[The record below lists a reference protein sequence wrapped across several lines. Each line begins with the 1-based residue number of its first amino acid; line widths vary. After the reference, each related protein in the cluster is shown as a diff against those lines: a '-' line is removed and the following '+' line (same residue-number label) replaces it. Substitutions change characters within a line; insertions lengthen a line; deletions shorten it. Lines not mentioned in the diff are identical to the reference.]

1 MRKKLLLA
9 VVAAAGFILPFFTQG
24 QTSGKENAEK
34 LKLHFDILKHGN
46 YGEGTVAGNREN
58 GFAMTLKNTA
68 KQNHVIA
75 LANFKRDTAAQEKL
89 VFRLLGSKNNGNAF
103 LNVELLYERG
113 KEWITVKSPSI
124 PLRNVEFKTCRFGL
138 DTDFKLGD
146 GVYRLRQ
153 IKFVLNAD
161 SNPQGS
167 VAKIQVEDVRIVSA
181 DELSASGADFAVV
194 PFPKAVPGRRGVESP
209 LKVWFE
215 FDSDDRSSL
224 VQSRVSPGKFQDRAS
239 KWSFRQLLLEHAEG
253 LIQDADSPEQADVI
267 VYSRAGKGD
276 AARRIAETA
285 EKGRRLIV
293 YGTPADPEIAALL
306 PVTLSPAAGSGFPER
321 KTLVVKRQDH
331 PLVQAVKLTGA
342 APGVYCR
349 PVGKEGADVVLAFAD
364 GTPFLTE
371 RKNILHVNAGI
382 GCRLDASDSV
392 FYDKFL
398 LHAVALSSKPV
409 AEALEK
415 RDREVRQL
423 SRQTEQKRVLAA
435 LKEAGVPAEE
445 AGKWRLGLSS
455 DSMGRFGWL
464 IGEPLLTD
472 TVGKDLSVSNETQHF
487 GFATGGFAVVPF
499 SNWQRKAVKGK
510 IVFTSEKQIDA
521 DPCELWSGIGTVQYD
536 TTLKMEPEWKGKS
549 IFFEVKDG
557 IDDLDE
563 FLFNGELVG
572 KTGEDTPYYW
582 SVPRRYRIPA
592 ERILWGKENRFTVRV
607 RNLRDNARMNSRPFL
622 SISEGRAKET
632 LSVSRIDWCGKNYR
646 LQGEGGTREMSLSL
660 LTPFLR
666 WRFPQKEVFLN
677 LENIADSAAY
687 QTADGIRIVPL
698 KNGGV
703 FYRKSEHGAWNAPW
717 LLLFRSGKTRPLLLV
732 FSRQV
737 EELKARS
744 RNGNV
749 EGIAIRGSKELGFLA
764 LGRPWGV
771 REMECSAW
779 KRNLPEKTLEQI
791 RLSLNFALNFPVA
804 CEEVFSI
811 DRNRRVVD
819 IINVF
824 RFERTRDDWNTPVKE
839 FAFLPALCG
848 FMAQEKRLV
857 VPRGTMTDFQIPTVH
872 GPLTGVLGNN
882 AVRYT
887 LPLPPDDDLMA
898 VGVKDREINKF
909 QNRSFEGGVRWSCG
923 GRVPM
928 NAWTPEAPAGAG
940 NPQRSIDLF
949 AWNFGLC
956 SALQGAFFLDDANRK
971 RLEKRVR
978 QRFLEPIELF
988 QYKTFARH
996 RQEPFS
1002 RLNYP
1007 VVFNSF
1013 YPNTA
1018 SYAGDMGSVVIYGD
1032 SNEACTV
1039 AVWIARQLA
1048 DGFGQAD
1055 LARLN
1060 WNCFRYVMRYQKYI
1074 DDYVF
1079 LAGSCRETGVGAWVD
1094 MLNGEYSGMLAY
1106 ARLAEL
1112 NGDAAEQEQALY
1124 RAARKAV
1131 PTLARLFFHRY
1142 FETIRP
1148 EFRGKTDY
1156 QIVGFGE
1163 DGAKYMRFP
1172 NSNGNFFAA
1181 NDLFDYSQGFPGQL
1195 ILLYQ
1200 KYGVPEIETH
1210 LRTRAIPLL
1219 MKQPKGFLSEYLPVL
1234 AVFAGDLHLRDA
1246 VRKSMALNPRTGD
1259 WPGIRVPTQLGM
1271 VLWNET
1277 FRISFREWSE
1287 LNIHSA
1293 CYDPEKRL
1301 LSLSVDA
1308 VPGSRLTLSS
1318 SAPPERVVRN
1328 GKTVRTEQRENGWT
1342 VPLEPGANQMEV
1354 LF

>member
-1 MRKKLLLA
+1 MKYKALWA
-9 VVAAAGFILPFFTQG
+9 VLAAAGFGLSFPAESQAPAIQKT
-24 QTSGKENAEK
+24 EK
-34 LKLHFDILKHGN
+34 LQLQFKILKHGN
-46 YGEGTVAGNREN
+46 YGEGSVTDNRNN
-58 GFAMTLKNTA
+58 GFSMTLRNTA

-75 LANFKRDTAAQEKL
+75 CANFKRNTAAQEKL
-89 VFRLLGSKNNGNAF
+89 AFRVLGSNNNGNAF

-113 KEWITVKSPSI
+113 KEWITAKSPSVR
-124 PLRNVEFKTCRFGL
+124 LRNQAFKTYVFGL

-146 GVYRLRQ
+146 GVYKLRQ

-161 SNPQGS
+161 TNPRNS
-167 VAKIQVEDVRIVSA
+167 IAKIQVEDIRIVSA
-181 DELSASGADFAVV
+181 DELSASGADFVVV
-194 PFPKAVPGRRGVESP
+194 PFPKTLPERRGIDRP

-215 FDSDDRSSL
+215 LDNDDRSTL
-224 VQSRVSPGKFQDRAS
+224 VQSRVSPGKFQDRSS
-239 KWSFRQLLLEHAEG
+239 KWSFRQALLEHAEG
-253 LIQDADSPEQADVI
+253 LIQDADSPEHADVI
-267 VYSRAGKGD
+267 VYSRAGKGTEPGKIVKKVK
-276 AARRIAETA
+276 AGT
-285 EKGRRLIV
+285 RLIV
-293 YGTPADPEIAALL
+293 YGNPADPEIAALL
-306 PVTLSPAAGSGFPER
+306 PVTLSRKSDSGLPER
-321 KTLVVKRQDH
+321 RKLVVKQQNH
-331 PLVQAVKLTGA
+331 PLLRQGNVTKA
-342 APGVYCR
+342 APGVYYR
-349 PVGKEGADVVLAFAD
+349 PVPKEGAAVLVAFAD

-371 RKNILHVNAGI
+371 QGNVLHVNTGI
-382 GCRLDASDSV
+382 GSRLDPSDSV

-398 LHAVALSSKPV
+398 LRAIALSSDRV
-409 AEALEK
+409 TEALES
-415 RDREVRQL
+415 RDREVRKQFE
-423 SRQTEQKRVLAA
+423 QTEHKRVLAA
-435 LKEAGVPAEE
+435 LREAGLPAKESK
-445 AGKWRLGLSS
+445 KWRSGLSS
-455 DSMGRFGWL
+455 ESIGRFGWL

-472 TVGKDLSVSNETQHF
+472 TVGKDLSVSNETQHY
-487 GFATGGFAVVPF
+487 GFASGGLITVPF
-499 SNWQRKAVKGK
+499 SNWKRNPVEGK
-510 IVFTSEKQIDA
+510 IVFTSKARVDV
-521 DPCELWSGIGTVQYD
+521 DPCEQWSGIGTVQYE
-536 TTLKMEPEWKGKS
+536 TTLMMDPEWKGKN

-563 FLFNGELVG
+563 FLFNGEPAGRTG
-572 KTGEDTPYYW
+572 KDTPYYW

-592 ERILWGKENRFTVRV
+592 DRIQWGKENRFTVRV
-607 RNLRDNARMNSRPFL
+607 QNLRDNARMNSRPFL
-622 SISEGRAKET
+622 SISDNRAKDT
-632 LSVSRIDWCGKNYR
+632 LSVSRIDWTGKTYR
-646 LQGEGGTREMSLSL
+646 IRGVNGIREMSLSL

-677 LENIADSAAY
+677 LENIADFAAY
-687 QTADGIRIVPL
+687 QTADGVRTVSL
-698 KNGGV
+698 KEGGI
-703 FYRKSEHGAWNAPW
+703 FYRKSENGIWTAPW
-717 LLLFRSGKTRPLLLV
+717 LLLFRSEKGQPLLLA
-732 FSRQV
+732 FSKQPEV
-737 EELKARS
+737 LSARS
-744 RNGNV
+744 RKGNV
-749 EGIAIRGSKELGFLA
+749 EGIAIRGNKSVGILA
-764 LGRPWGV
+764 TGRPWGV
-771 REMECSAW
+771 REMKCGTW
-779 KRNLPEKTLEQI
+779 KTKIPEKALEQV

-804 CEEVFSI
+804 CEEIFSI
-811 DRNRRVVD
+811 DREKRIVD

-824 RFERTRDDWNTPVKE
+824 RFERTKDEWNTPVKE

-857 VPRGTMTDFQIPTVH
+857 TPKGQINDFQIPTFH

-882 AVRYT
+882 TIRYT

-898 VGVKDREINKF
+898 VGVKDEEINAA

-928 NAWTPEAPAGAG
+928 NAWTPENPAGTG
-940 NPQRSIDLF
+940 NPLRNIDPF

-956 SALQGAFFLDDANRK
+956 SALQGAFFLNDTNRK
-971 RLEKRVR
+971 RLEERAR
-978 QRFLEPIELF
+978 RRFLEPVELY
-988 QYKTFARH
+988 QYKNFARH

-1002 RLNYP
+1002 HLNYP
-1007 VVFNSF
+1007 IVFNSF

-1018 SYAGDMGSVVIYGD
+1018 AYAGDMGSVVIYGD

-1055 LARLN
+1055 MARLN
-1060 WNCFRYVMRYQKYI
+1060 WNYFRYVMRYQKYI

-1112 NGDAAEQEQALY
+1112 NNDTAEQEQALY
-1124 RAARKAV
+1124 RAAKKAV

-1163 DGAKYMRFP
+1163 DGAKYMLFP

-1200 KYGVPEIETH
+1200 KYGIPEIKTH
-1210 LRTRAIPLL
+1210 LQTRAIPLL
-1219 MKQPKGFLSEYLPVL
+1219 MKQPKGFLSEYIPVL
-1234 AVFAGDLHLRDA
+1234 ALFAENLPLRDM

-1277 FRISFREWSE
+1277 LRISFREWRE
-1287 LNIHSA
+1287 LMIHSA

-1301 LSLSVDA
+1301 LMLSVDA
-1308 VPGSRLTLSS
+1308 IPESRLTLSS
-1318 SAPPERVVRN
+1318 ANPPKRVLRN
-1328 GKTVRTEQRENGWT
+1328 GKTVRTEQRENGWGI
-1342 VPLEPGANQMEV
+1342 PLEQGSNQIEI